1 MSLLPARSPTSG
13 QHRAAQATDKRQFVC
28 ITITAKSVT
37 SQQERPRKTP
47 TDAHGASCII
57 YILCVFMFLHFKKLR
72 GLYVAARTTPQH
84 PAGGQAP
91 GGRDSSRAPDHAQ
104 SAPRTCP
111 PHTTLFPPQYSF
123 PRLRIR
129 NAGRTPPE
137 RRAGG
142 TGAREVGDRA
152 GAPAW
157 GQPHGAL
164 RTAQATGSHSG

>member
-1 MSLLPARSPTSG
+1 MKLPP
-13 QHRAAQATDKRQFVC
+13 
-28 ITITAKSVT
+28 
-37 SQQERPRKTP
+37 TP
-47 TDAHGASCII
+47 TGPAVLFIFFACSCF
-57 YILCVFMFLHFKKLR
+57 YILKNSVDSMWLP
-72 GLYVAARTTPQH
+72 GPPPQH

-91 GGRDSSRAPDHAQ
+91 GGRDSSRAPDNAQ
-104 SAPRTCP
+104 SAPGTRP
-111 PHTTLFPPQYSF
+111 PRTTLFPPQYSF

-129 NAGRTPPE
+129 NVGRTPLE

-164 RTAQATGSHSG
+164 RTAQASGSHSG